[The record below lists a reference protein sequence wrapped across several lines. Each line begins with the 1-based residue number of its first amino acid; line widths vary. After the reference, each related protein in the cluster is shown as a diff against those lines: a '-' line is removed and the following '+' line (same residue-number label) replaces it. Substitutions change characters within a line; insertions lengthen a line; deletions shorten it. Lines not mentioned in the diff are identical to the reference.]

1 MRLKRVKLLQEGAQE
16 GDGWRK
22 PAVGRGCIDVDRIVY
37 LEDQG
42 YSQGMPLTCVH
53 LDDGSL
59 VDVLASVQEIMD
71 LV

>member
-1 MRLKRVKLLQEGAQE
+1 MRLKRVKLLQDVKG
-16 GDGWRK
+16 GDGRLR

-71 LV
+71 LI